1 VVSVRVPLV
10 ERRDASYEV
19 LIGSGLLQEVGA
31 RLRTALPAAR
41 HVVIADAQVAALYGE
56 RLVAACRG
64 AGLHTDLLD
73 FPAGEP
79 HKTRDTW
86 ADLSDRLLD
95 LGVGRDGAIIALGGG
110 VTGDLA
116 GFVAA
121 AYLRGIPYAQIPTTL
136 MAMVDSSIGG
146 KTGVDTPAGK
156 NLVGAFH
163 QPRLVVAD
171 VDVLS
176 TLPAPHL
183 RAGMAEAIKHA
194 VIADAGYFETLERD
208 RAALLK
214 RDGDT
219 LSWVVARSVEI
230 KASIVTSDEREAGG
244 RAVLNFGHT
253 VGHALEASGGYAL
266 LHGEAVAMGMAV
278 EGRLAEEIGVAET
291 GTARRIEGLLEA
303 FGLPGL
309 PSRTAPMEELLAV
322 LRRDKKSR
330 DAQVRMALPRRVGLM
345 AGSDAEGWT
354 VPVAEEVLRRILGRC
369 GVDSPK

>member
-1 VVSVRVPLV
+1 MSVRVPLV

-19 LIGSGLLQEVGA
+19 LIGSGLLKEIGT
-31 RLRTALPAAR
+31 RLHTALPAAR

-56 RLVAACRG
+56 RLLAACRD
-64 AGLHTDLLD
+64 AGLHTDLME

-86 ADLSDRLLD
+86 AALIDRLLE
-95 LGVGRDGAIIALGGG
+95 LGIGRDGAIIALGGG

-121 AYLRGIPYAQIPTTL
+121 TYLRGIPYAQIPTTL
-136 MAMVDSSIGG
+136 IAMVDSSVGG

-194 VIADAGYFETLERD
+194 VIADADYFEALERNRPALLERD
-208 RAALLK
+208 RVALT
-214 RDGDT
+214 GM
-219 LSWVVARSVEI
+219 VARSVEI
-230 KASIVTSDEREAGG
+230 KASVVTSDEREAGR

-253 VGHALEASGGYAL
+253 VGHALEASGGYTL
-266 LHGEAVAMGMAV
+266 LHGEAVSIGMAV

-291 GTARRIEGLLEA
+291 GTGGRIEGLLEG
-303 FGLPGL
+303 FGLPRA
-309 PSRTAPMEELLAV
+309 PSGTAPMEELLAV

-330 DAQVRMALPRRVGLM
+330 DAQVRMALPRRIGSM

-354 VPVAEEVLRRILGRC
+354 TPVAEEVLRQVLGRL
-369 GVDSPK
+369 GTNGSK